1 MKHRKRPQTQK
12 VQVLE
17 YPPTWIL
24 IDANRDHV
32 AAKEKWLSLHKDT
45 QERSDANFVRK
56 KKGGNNS

>member
-1 MKHRKRPQTQK
+1 MKHRKRPQTQEVK
-12 VQVLE
+12 VLE

-24 IDANRDHV
+24 IDVNHDPV

-45 QERSDANFVRK
+45 QERSGANFVRK